1 MGATGASEALEYGVG
16 SFHFTARRPFHPRRR
31 WDVLEPLVDGGGAEL
46 STGAGASAPSDAVG
60 GDTGALGAGGGDGGA
75 KVVRRTAVLLRSKGL
90 VWLASRSDQ
99 VGDWSQAGAD
109 VHFDYGGRW
118 FVAK

>member
-16 SFHFTARRPFHPRRR
+16 SFHFTARRPFHPRRL
-31 WDVLEPLVDGGGAEL
+31 WDVLEPLVDGGGAEP
-46 STGAGASAPSDAVG
+46 STGTGASAPSDAVG